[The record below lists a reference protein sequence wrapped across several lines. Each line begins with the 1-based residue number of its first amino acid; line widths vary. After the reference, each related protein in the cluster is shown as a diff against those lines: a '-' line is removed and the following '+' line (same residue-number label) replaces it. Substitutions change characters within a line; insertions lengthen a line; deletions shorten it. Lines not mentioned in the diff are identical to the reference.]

1 MSRPCDHFSTAE
13 SEKGAGGSG
22 LFLFFFFFFYFFAT
36 YRKGDIWKKTRSF
49 AAKQIIPRRVGNFVN
64 PLCEVADEFL
74 EHLESLMD
82 DSGTVADVA
91 PEINKWA
98 FQGQCEK

>member
-1 MSRPCDHFSTAE
+1 MS
-13 SEKGAGGSG
+13 
-22 LFLFFFFFFYFFAT
+22 

-98 FQGQCEK
+98 FQGRNSSSVIKKKNGNSKHT